1 MHNAPTKASAFCINN
16 VISAISMTDMA
27 IRLKGARE
35 KAGYTS
41 ARLAAQAMGLPVATY
56 IQHENGTRG
65 YPASKAEK
73 YANFGDYPLGI
84 RRLTL
89 LDSHLYM
96 RYMTLKAWRLI
107 AIFAVSAC
115 LLLAT
120 TVTYGLWAYG
130 NNLDAFLDAAPIC
143 YADHRKYDSIAAAN
157 AIGRLDFIS
166 FLLTAG
172 GILFAIF
179 AFVGFWVVRRE
190 VVDEASRVASNEARK
205 VAQRYY
211 NNDENRGG
219 TNGGDKSK
227 EGRYKKGSSSTA
239 RRDTSEV
246 PTAGAVEET
255 GAEDV

>member
-1 MHNAPTKASAFCINN
+1 MRSLLYCRSHHDCGNFDPIYTIF
-16 VISAISMTDMA
+16 
-27 IRLKGARE
+27 RLIATEGGL
-35 KAGYTS
+35 KAGVVRPGHKPLN
-41 ARLAAQAMGLPVATY
+41 ALAILHV
-56 IQHENGTRG
+56 
-65 YPASKAEK
+65 
-73 YANFGDYPLGI
+73 FGDYPLGI